1 MKQPLGHSLS
11 ARLLFW
17 TISFVMLSEVLIFA
31 PSIARFRVTWF
42 EERLASGHLAGLS
55 VDATPDRKV
64 SRELASMLLDHV
76 GAYVVDLYRDGK
88 NTHMLARP
96 MTQPI
101 QASVDLRRMS
111 FFGLIAD
118 AFMVLPQTENRVL
131 RVIGPSP
138 KDRDVLVEVVL
149 DEAPLRMAM
158 IDYSERILA
167 LSIVIS
173 VITATLVFVSLQIIL
188 VSPMRRITE
197 SMVAFRGDPEN
208 TGTMIGPTKRT
219 DEIGTAMRVLA
230 DMQDGLRAS
239 LRQKT
244 RLAALGAAV
253 AKINHD
259 LRGILAT
266 AQLVSDRLADS
277 EHPEVKRIAPTLVDA
292 IDRAVALCTQTLDFI
307 REGQPPMNPSR
318 FALGPLVAE
327 IGQGLGMG
335 GLGMDEP
342 GAACRLDN
350 QVEPTVELQADRD
363 QIYRVLTNLMRNA
376 ADAGAATVRI
386 SAKRAPR
393 GAVITVADDGPGI
406 PPKAQERLFQP
417 FAGSARPGGTGL
429 GLAIVRDLLR
439 AHGGDILLAATGKD
453 GTQFRLHLPDVALR
467 E

>member
-1 MKQPLGHSLS
+1 MKRPFGHSLS

-17 TISFVMLSEVLIFA
+17 TIAFVMLSEVLIFA

-55 VDATPDRKV
+55 VDATPERMVGK
-64 SRELASMLLDHV
+64 ELTSMLLDHV
-76 GAYVVDLYRDGK
+76 GAHVIDLYRDGK

-96 MTQPI
+96 LTQPI
-101 QASVDLRRMS
+101 AASVDLRRMS

-118 AFMVLPQTENRVL
+118 AFAVLAQRDNRVL
-131 RVIGPSP
+131 RVIGPSS
-138 KDRDVLVEVVL
+138 KDRDVLVEVIL

-158 IDYSERILA
+158 IDYAERILA

-173 VITATLVFVSLQIIL
+173 VITASLVFVSLQIIL

-197 SMVAFRGDPEN
+197 SMLAFRDNPEN
-208 TGTMIGPTKRT
+208 TGAMIGPTRRA

-230 DMQDGLRAS
+230 DMQEALRAS

-266 AQLVSDRLADS
+266 AQLVSDRLAGS
-277 EHPEVKRIAPTLVDA
+277 EHPEIKRMAPTLVDA

-307 REGQPPMNPSR
+307 REGQPPMHPAR
-318 FALGPLVAE
+318 FPLVPLIDEVGA
-327 IGQGLGMG
+327 GLGMG
-335 GLGMDEP
+335 EP
-342 GAACRLDN
+342 NAKCRLDN
-350 QVEPTVELQADRD
+350 QVGAEVELQADRD
-363 QIYRVLTNLMRNA
+363 QIYRVFANLMRNA
-376 ADAGAATVRI
+376 GDAGAGQVRV
-386 SAKRAPR
+386 SAMRAPR

-453 GTQFRLHLPDVALR
+453 GTQFRLHLPDVAVR